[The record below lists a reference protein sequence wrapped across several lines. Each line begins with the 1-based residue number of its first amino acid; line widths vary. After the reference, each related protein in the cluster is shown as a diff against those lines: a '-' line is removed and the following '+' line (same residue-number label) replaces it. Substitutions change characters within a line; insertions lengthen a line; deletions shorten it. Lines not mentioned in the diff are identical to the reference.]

1 MLAILS
7 PAKSLDYETPLPPV
21 SATRP
26 RFAGEARRIARAAAE
41 LGPDRLAELMDI
53 SDRLAELNDSRYRRF
68 ARAPLRPAI
77 YAFAGDVY
85 VGFEAASLDQ
95 PAIVYAQDHLRILSG
110 LYGLLRPLDAIRPYR
125 LEMGTRWAPET
136 KSLYAHWGD
145 RVAKALATD
154 LRAEGSG
161 VIVNLA
167 SQEYWQ
173 VIAQAPPKKARIV
186 TFDFR
191 EEGPDGL
198 RFNSFA
204 AKRARGMV
212 ARYIC
217 EHRIDRVE
225 DLKSFDSDGYQFDLS
240 SEGDLWR
247 FVRR

>member
-7 PAKSLDYETPLPPV
+7 PAKSLDYETPLPPIA
-21 SATRP
+21 ATRP
-26 RFAGEARRIARAAAE
+26 RFAGEAKRIAGAAAE
-41 LGPDRLAELMDI
+41 LGADRLAELMDI
-53 SDRLAELNDSRYRRF
+53 SDKLATLNDVRYRRF

-85 VGFEAASLDQ
+85 IGFEATTLDE
-95 PAIVYAQDHLRILSG
+95 PAIAYAQDHVRILSG
-110 LYGLLRPLDAIRPYR
+110 LYGILRPLDSIRPYR
-125 LEMGTRWAPET
+125 LEMGTRWAPEAR
-136 KSLYAHWGD
+136 SLYAHWGD
-145 RVAKALATD
+145 RVTTVLAAD

-173 VIAQAPPKKARIV
+173 VIAQAPPRKARIV

-217 EHRIDRVE
+217 EHRIDRLE
-225 DLKSFDSDGYQFDLS
+225 DLKSFDSDGYSFDPAS
-240 SEGDLWR
+240 DGDLWR

>member
-1 MLAILS
+1 MLAVIS

-21 SATRP
+21 AATRP
-26 RFAGEARRIARAAAE
+26 RFAGEARRIAGAAAK
-41 LGPDRLAELMDI
+41 LGPERLADLMDI
-53 SDRLAELNDSRYRRF
+53 SDNLAVLNDRRYRGF

-85 VGFEAASLDQ
+85 VGFEAATLDE
-95 PAIVYAQDHLRILSG
+95 PAIDYAQDHLRILSG
-110 LYGLLRPLDAIRPYR
+110 LYGLLRPLDRIRPYR
-125 LEMGTRWAPET
+125 LEMGTRWAPEA

-145 RVAKALATD
+145 RVARALDAD
-154 LRAEGSG
+154 LRAEASG

-167 SQEYWQ
+167 SQEYWH
-173 VIAQAPPKKARIV
+173 VIAQAPPRKARIV

-191 EEGPDGL
+191 EDGPDGL

-217 EHRIDRVE
+217 EHRIDRVD
-225 DLKSFDSDGYQFDLS
+225 DLKNFDSDGYHFDPA

>member
-21 SATRP
+21 SPTRP
-26 RFAGEARRIARAAAE
+26 RFAGEARKIAGEAAK
-41 LGPDRLAELMDI
+41 LGVARLAKLMDI
-53 SDRLAELNDSRYRRF
+53 SDRLALLNDERYRRF
-68 ARAPLRPAI
+68 TRAPQRPAI

-85 VGFEAASLDQ
+85 VGFEAATLDE
-95 PAIVYAQDHLRILSG
+95 PAIAYAQDHVRILSG
-110 LYGLLRPLDAIRPYR
+110 LYGMLRPLDAIRPYR
-125 LEMGTRWAPET
+125 LEMGTGWAPDARN
-136 KSLYAHWGD
+136 LYAHWGG
-145 RVAKALATD
+145 RVSAALAAD

-161 VIVNLA
+161 IIVNLA
-167 SQEYWQ
+167 SQEYSR

-212 ARYIC
+212 ARFIC
-217 EHRIDRVE
+217 EHRIHEVE
-225 DLKSFDSDGYQFDLS
+225 DLQSFDSDGYRFDPS

-247 FVRR
+247 FIRS